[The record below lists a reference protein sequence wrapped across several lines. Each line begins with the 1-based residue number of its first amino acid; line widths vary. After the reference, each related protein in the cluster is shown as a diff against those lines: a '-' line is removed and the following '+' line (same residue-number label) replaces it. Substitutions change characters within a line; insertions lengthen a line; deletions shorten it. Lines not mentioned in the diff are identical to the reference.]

1 MCAGASAGAQAY
13 PRTRVPERACVYVC
27 TGARVCAYVCAYV
40 CARARAWV
48 DSSHPFIY
56 QPPYRACAR
65 VRVSAYRIWGAHNA
79 HVR

>member
-27 TGARVCAYVCAYV
+27 TGARVCAYV